1 VFLKDLKCEDVYWI
15 QLAQK
20 IDCGEFCEYGKKI
33 LANFDK
39 LGHYYL
45 LKDSGSF
52 TRVIS
57 SLVSTVLPDWVG
69 YQV

>member
-1 VFLKDLKCEDVYWI
+1 MIHKL
-15 QLAQK
+15 
-20 IDCGEFCEYGKKI
+20 

-39 LGHYYL
+39 LGEYYL

-57 SLVSTVLPDWVG
+57 SLVSTILPDRVG
-69 YQV
+69 LSGVQNY